1 MKSLRTLLKLAER
14 DLETLRREMA
24 AMIQRQR
31 AIEDRIAGHDQ
42 IIARE
47 QALAQ
52 ADYESARVFGG
63 FAAASL
69 LRRRAMQSESE
80 IVGAEI
86 ERIRE
91 LITAA
96 HVETSKFERLLEL
109 EEAREK
115 ARAEKRE
122 NEELDEFATM
132 RSARTRD
139 A

>member
-1 MKSLRTLLKLAER
+1 MKSLRTLLKLAQR

-24 AMIQRQR
+24 AMITRQR

-52 ADYESARVFGG
+52 KDYESARVFGG

-86 ERIRE
+86 ERIRA

-115 ARAEKRE
+115 AKAEKRE
-122 NEELDEFATM
+122 ADELDEFATM
-132 RSARTRD
+132 RTARTRE

>member
-24 AMIQRQR
+24 AQISRQR
-31 AIEDRIAGHDQ
+31 VIEDRIAGHDQ
-42 IIARE
+42 IIACE

-52 ADYESARVFGG
+52 RDYESVRVFGG
-63 FAAASL
+63 YAAASL
-69 LRRRAMQSESE
+69 VRRRAMESERE

-115 ARAEKRE
+115 ARVEKRE
-122 NEELDEFATM
+122 ANELDEFATM
-132 RSARTRD
+132 RAARTNPS
-139 A
+139 

>member
-1 MKSLRTLLKLAER
+1 MKSLRILLKLAHR

-31 AIEDRIAGHDQ
+31 AIEDRISGHDQ

-52 ADYESARVFGG
+52 HDYESARVFGG
-63 FAAASL
+63 YAAASL
-69 LRRRAMQSESE
+69 VRRRAMDSERE
-80 IVGAEI
+80 MVGAEI

-109 EEAREK
+109 EEARAK
-115 ARAEKRE
+115 AKVEKRE
-122 NEELDEFATM
+122 ADELDEFATM
-132 RSARTRD
+132 RSARTREV
-139 A
+139 